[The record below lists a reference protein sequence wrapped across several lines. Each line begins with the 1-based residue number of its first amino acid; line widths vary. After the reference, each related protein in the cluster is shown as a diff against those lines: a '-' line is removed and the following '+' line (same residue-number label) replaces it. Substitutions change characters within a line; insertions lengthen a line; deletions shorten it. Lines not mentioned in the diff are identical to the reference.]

1 MNIINGDRVRM
12 FTVSGKLRYPLV
24 LHYHAVVGLSNHNMF
39 SFPFFR
45 SMGSLSC
52 GLTLFYAILVCHGQ
66 AGVTLL
72 SNLQSSNFIYGD
84 IIRFCT
90 WTILLSL
97 SQME

>member
-1 MNIINGDRVRM
+1 M
-12 FTVSGKLRYPLV
+12 
-24 LHYHAVVGLSNHNMF
+24 LHSHAIVGLSNHDMF

-45 SMGSLSC
+45 SMGSLSR
-52 GLTLFYAILVCHGQ
+52 GFTLFYAVLVCHGQ
-66 AGVTLL
+66 ARFTLL